1 MVVLFL
7 TTVAIREKGITS
19 KRWILKMQPISEKN
33 WVDQM
38 STKPETKVKPFLEI
52 RQVNDKC

>member
-1 MVVLFL
+1 
-7 TTVAIREKGITS
+7 
-19 KRWILKMQPISEKN
+19 MQPISEKN
-33 WVDQM
+33 WVHQM